1 MRSQVVHLFVA
12 DRSCEI
18 VQVSEHTN
26 LGVAAGQRLLLLSG
40 EDLFPGSQGVI
51 VCDGPP
57 TSNRSMLVTATHRDH
72 TTTTIVEI

>member
-12 DRSCEI
+12 GRSCEI
-18 VQVSEHTN
+18 VQVSEHIN

-40 EDLFPGSQGVI
+40 EDLFPGSQCVI

-57 TSNRSMLVTATHRDH
+57 TSNRSMLVTSATHRD
-72 TTTTIVEI
+72 TTIVEI